1 MRKGSQDQAYDE
13 SFTISHG
20 STVLYTSPSFT
31 SYSVRE
37 LEICLPHYPGDQYVL
52 ALQNSRGN
60 AWADGAWIEIETE
73 NSNIVLRTSLF
84 KYGSES
90 LALSLYSPI
99 TLHSSW
105 KYTNT
110 ASGSWKELNFD
121 DNSWTAVTLG
131 PTCTTTATGV
141 QYYRKTFAGLSG
153 MASIELQFNYRA
165 GIVAYV
171 NGVEVYRDNM
181 PAGEVTSATLASGS
195 YASANLRGVIR
206 SAAVA
211 ETEQSVVAVELHFP
225 QADAQGTIEFDGF
238 LYYGAPISS
247 QNPCYEVAVNVT
259 ASSTQFSNP
268 SKPFEWNRNDYA
280 GVMTENLP
288 ASLTAEYPDR
298 LIPMVNAFRFF
309 SLYGPSV
316 PRKMRIET
324 ASSSSGPYS
333 LLMRGINL
341 SYTSSAWTQFNLYS
355 EATMNRV
362 FRFTAE
368 ETTDYSTRFYKIR
381 GMVCNFKTAP
391 SISYSE
397 ASYTF
402 KSKYDTVLLGP
413 SIYGVTNCQASPSL
427 PEGLSI
433 EPTTCVISGSALAES
448 PQTTYTIS
456 AQTSVGAVTGQI
468 TLTFTGCAGSLLRIL
483 RTYTY
488 SPSWE
493 SFRIRN
499 TVNDDILL
507 EVPLD
512 NDHIANNDWDTY
524 LCTTVNRFDV
534 TLYAS
539 DDYWSSSSY
548 LYIYESLPGDQ
559 EAMMLKARYDNIQ
572 SNDIVFYF
580 RRNAIENSELW
591 YYKMGDL
598 PANWFNEQ
606 TSGWEQTTKGRFPES
621 SNAIQLYKKTFN
633 VDDLSTVSGY
643 ILNIRYKFGCVVY
656 LNGHEAFRNHLA
668 AGAISTSSVA
678 TESYS
683 ELMYRTITLPGRF
696 IPTTGAA
703 VDYLK
708 QGTNVIAIA
717 IISNAE
723 NKESLF
729 DATVRLMTN
738 HPESHIWEFTTD
750 EDGVWGSGESFFSM
764 DYSDT
769 VEDSNCGENYVVV
782 TLDNDR
788 REWIS
793 SIQVQNEVEYAYPGV
808 GSFKFYGR
816 NSDEESWE
824 LIKAVSGLQYST
836 VGQKKRVYTANCK
849 PYNQFKFEDFVSS
862 NSEDCTWGI
871 QEIKLYTEN
880 FLEDVV
886 PFTYPSSIT
895 VYQNVEMAE
904 VIPENTAGFYDF
916 TVSPALPAGLQI
928 SRDSGWI
935 SGTATALSSA
945 TTYTVT
951 ATPIYGQQVSVSFT
965 LNVDV
970 CWNGKSLMT
979 VRMHADGFANE
990 NSWKLFAGR
999 TTQGT
1004 PLRSVGMFPV
1014 SDAVY
1019 YVDLCLDHGLYTFMG
1034 SDSYGDGW
1042 QISSGY
1048 MLTVDLGEMAVDVQ
1062 ELAGSPNSEPTS
1074 VTTVF
1079 STFFPFQVEFT
1090 DWKVYQG
1097 ESVAAGWNG
1106 VDFDDA
1112 AWETKKAVEIANPSV
1127 VTTYIRKSFQL
1138 TNVEDYQVLNV
1149 RMKYAGGVAVYFNG
1163 NRVARFNLIDE
1174 FDANTESIEVHDATV
1189 FSKFHIIL
1197 VTAGVQEGTN
1207 VIAFE
1212 VHRPV
1217 GTSSSEAFVFDATG
1231 VFGVETCSTVVDSYS
1246 ALNST
1251 TLYSG
1256 ALEEVFDMNPST
1268 GAILYSMDGAF
1279 IEWTVE
1285 NLEGS
1290 KWNSFNL
1297 LLSQSISNTAVALDG
1312 SFVPNASQDDTI
1324 VMLNDWS
1331 QPFPDRTKPQIAVP
1345 VALAG
1350 FRSFR
1355 YRLTRSSYNQ
1365 AVINSL
1371 HVAYC
1376 KASGAVC
1383 PGVDSYPAVAEGQIS
1398 PSSCPAGYL
1407 GYSYRECS
1415 NGQLGEVKMANCTQK
1430 VPMDLV
1436 YSITRYNFVIDI
1448 PATTVQPTYTN
1459 IVEHFYID
1467 SGVTLPAGLTLDE
1480 TTGVISGIPTSKTG
1494 ATTFTIYAENQS
1506 GVTSATVSISVKKGT
1521 CLPDDVFPMTEVG
1534 VTYTYDCAMQGSYVG
1549 SRKRTCVLGAA
1560 DGEWQK
1566 ASGFC
1571 MSIGTIVILIIV
1583 AIIVIDLV
1591 VMVLWRMSKKKAAA
1605 GTKAKVTKKK
1615 VVKKSTP
1622 VKTTVW
1628 SVC

>member
-37 LEICLPHYPGDQYVL
+37 LEMCIPHYPNDQYILV
-52 ALQNSRGN
+52 LQNSRGN
-60 AWADGAWIEIETE
+60 TWADGAWIEVETE
-73 NSNIVLRTSLF
+73 NGNIALRTSLF
-84 KYGSES
+84 KYSSDS

-99 TLHSSW
+99 NLHSSW
-105 KYTNT
+105 QYSNT
-110 ASGSWKELNFD
+110 ASGTWKAYEFD
-121 DNSWTAVTLG
+121 DSTWTAVTLE

-141 QYYRKTFAGLSG
+141 QYYRKTFTGLSN
-153 MASIELQFNYRA
+153 MASIEMQFNYRA

-171 NGVEVYRDNM
+171 NGVEVFRDNM
-181 PAGEVTSATLASGS
+181 PVGEVTQATLATGS
-195 YASANLRGVIR
+195 YSNASLRGVIR
-206 SAAVA
+206 AAGIA
-211 ETEQSVVAVELHFP
+211 ETQSVVAVELHFP

-238 LYYGAPISS
+238 VYYGAPISS
-247 QNPCYEVAVNVT
+247 QNPCYEVALNMT
-259 ASSTQFSNP
+259 GSSTQFMNP
-268 SKPFEWNRNDYA
+268 TKPFEWNRAEYA
-280 GVMTENLP
+280 SVITDNLP
-288 ASLTAEYPDR
+288 ATLNAEYSDR
-298 LIPMVNAFRFF
+298 VIPMVNAFRFF
-309 SLYGPSV
+309 SLYGASV
-316 PRKMRIET
+316 PRKMKIES
-324 ASSSSGPYS
+324 APSSSGSYS

-341 SYTSSAWTQFNLYS
+341 AYASGSWTQFNLYS
-355 EATMNRV
+355 DALMNRA

-381 GMVCNFKTAP
+381 GLVCNFKTAP
-391 SISYSE
+391 IISYGES
-397 ASYTF
+397 SYTF
-402 KSKYDTVLLGP
+402 KSKYDSVLLGP
-413 SIYGVTNCQASPSL
+413 SIYGLSNCQATPTL

-433 EPTTCVISGSALAES
+433 EPSTCVISGSAFAES
-448 PQTTYTIS
+448 AQTTYTIS

-468 TLTFTGCAGSLLRIL
+468 TLSFTGCAGSLLRIV
-483 RTYTY
+483 RSYSY
-488 SPSWE
+488 SPDFE
-493 SFRIRN
+493 GFRIRN

-512 NDHIANNDWDTY
+512 NDHLANTDWETF
-524 LCTTVNRFDV
+524 LCTTVDRFDV

-548 LYIYESLPGDQ
+548 IYIYESLPGNQ
-559 EAMMLKARYDNIQ
+559 EAMMLKARYDNVQ
-572 SNDIVFYF
+572 SNDIVYYF
-580 RRNAIENSELW
+580 RRNTIENSESW
-591 YYKMGDL
+591 YYKMGSL
-598 PANWFNEQ
+598 PNNWFNEQ
-606 TSGWEQTTKGRFPES
+606 MSGWEQTTKGRFPES
-621 SNAIQLYKKTFN
+621 TNQIQLYKKTFN
-633 VDDLSTVSGY
+633 VDNLSTVSGY

-668 AGAISTSSVA
+668 AGAISTSTIA
-678 TESYS
+678 TESYE

-696 IPTTGAA
+696 IPTTGAS

-717 IISNAE
+717 IISNSE

-738 HPESHIWEFTTD
+738 NPESHIWEFTTD
-750 EDGVWGSGESFFSM
+750 EDGLWGSGENVFTM
-764 DYSDT
+764 DHSSTIEDT
-769 VEDSNCGENYVVV
+769 NCAENYMIV

-793 SIQVQNEVEYAYPGV
+793 SIQIQNEVEYPYPGV
-808 GSFKFYGR
+808 GSFSLYGR
-816 NSDEESWE
+816 NSDEDTWE
-824 LIKAVSGLQYST
+824 LIKAVSGLQYSS
-836 VGQKKRVYTANCK
+836 VGQKKRIYTANCK
-849 PYNQFKFEDFVSS
+849 PYNQFKFDNFVSS
-862 NSEDCTWGI
+862 SSEECNWGI

-880 FLEDVV
+880 LMQDLV
-886 PFTYPSSIT
+886 PFTYPATIA
-895 VYQNVEMAE
+895 VFKNVEMAE
-904 VIPENTAGFYDF
+904 VIPEHTTGFYDF
-916 TVSPALPAGLQI
+916 TVTPALPAGLQI

-935 SGTATALSSA
+935 SGTATDVSSPA
-945 TTYTVT
+945 TYTVR
-951 ATPIYGQQVSVSFT
+951 ATPIYGQEVSTTFT
-965 LNVDV
+965 LSVDI

-979 VRMHADGFANE
+979 VRFHTDGFANE
-990 NSWKLFAGR
+990 NSWKLFSGR
-999 TTQGT
+999 TTTGT

-1019 YVDLCLDHGLYTFMG
+1019 YVDFCLEHGIYTFMG

-1048 MLTVDLGEMAVDVQ
+1048 TLTVDLGEMALDVQ
-1062 ELAGSPNSEPTS
+1062 ELPSSADSSPANVTS
-1074 VTTVF
+1074 VF

-1090 DWKVYQG
+1090 EWKVYQG
-1097 ESVAAGWNG
+1097 DSVAAGWNTAS
-1106 VDFDDA
+1106 FDDA
-1112 AWETKKAVEIANPSV
+1112 TWETKKAAEIPNSAS

-1138 TNVEDYQVLNV
+1138 TNVDDYQVLNV

-1163 NRVARFNLIDE
+1163 NRVARFNLIDDFE
-1174 FDANTESIEVHDATV
+1174 FNTESIEVHDATI

-1217 GTSSSEAFVFDATG
+1217 GTSSSEPFVFDATG
-1231 VFGVETCSTVVDSYS
+1231 VFGVETCSTVIDSYS
-1246 ALNST
+1246 FLNST
-1251 TLYSG
+1251 TLSTG
-1256 ALEEVFDMNPST
+1256 TLNEIFDMDPST
-1268 GAILYSMDGAF
+1268 GAVLYSYDGAF

-1297 LLSQSISNTAVALDG
+1297 LLSQIISSTAIAFDG
-1312 SFVPNASQDDTI
+1312 SFFPNPTPDETI
-1324 VMLNDWS
+1324 VMLSNS
-1331 QPFPDRTKPQIAVP
+1331 EQTFSDRTKPQVPVP

-1350 FRSFR
+1350 FRFFR
-1355 YRLTRSSYNQ
+1355 YRLTRSGYTG
-1365 AVINSL
+1365 AIINSL
-1371 HVAYC
+1371 HLAYC

-1383 PGVDSYPAVAEGQIS
+1383 PGIDKYPAVAEGQIS
-1398 PSSCPAGYL
+1398 PSSCPDGYR

-1415 NGQLGEVKMANCTQK
+1415 NGQLGEVKMEQCVQK
-1430 VPMDLV
+1430 VPENLV
-1436 YSITRYNFVIDI
+1436 YSTTRYNFIIDI

-1467 SGVTLPAGLTLDE
+1467 EGIILPEGLTLDE
-1480 TTGVISGIPTSKTG
+1480 TTGVISGIPSSKMS

-1506 GVTSATVSISVKKGT
+1506 GVTSATISITVKKGT

-1549 SRKRTCVLGAA
+1549 SRKRTCVLGAT

-1571 MSIGTIVILIIV
+1571 MSIGTIVILVIV
-1583 AIIVIDLV
+1583 AIIVVDLV
-1591 VMVLWRMSKKKAAA
+1591 VMVLWRMAKKKATA
-1605 GTKAKVTKKK
+1605 GSKAKVTKKK
-1615 VVKKSTP
+1615 VVKKSAP
-1622 VKTTVW
+1622 VKAKV
-1628 SVC
+1628 